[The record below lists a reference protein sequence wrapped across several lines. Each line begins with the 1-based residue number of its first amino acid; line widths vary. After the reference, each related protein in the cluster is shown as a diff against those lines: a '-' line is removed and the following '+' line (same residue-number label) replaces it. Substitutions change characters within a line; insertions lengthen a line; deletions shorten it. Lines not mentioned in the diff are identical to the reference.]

1 MIAVSVLELVPSAW
15 RAAPRP
21 AVLGCLGGWCWATA
35 GVIIVYCT

>member
-21 AVLGCLGGWCWATA
+21 AVLGGLGGGWVLLA
-35 GVIIVYCT
+35 